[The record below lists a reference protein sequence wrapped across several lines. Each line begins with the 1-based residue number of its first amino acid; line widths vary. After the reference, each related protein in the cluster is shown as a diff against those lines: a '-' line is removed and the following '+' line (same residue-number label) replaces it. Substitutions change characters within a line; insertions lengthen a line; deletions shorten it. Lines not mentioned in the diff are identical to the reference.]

1 MGTGRK
7 FNWIWLVIAIV
18 AVAAFA
24 SENPRMGKWIFAIVV
39 ISALLLASNQ
49 ILNSVGGSVKTPGV

>member
-1 MGTGRK
+1 MGTGRR
-7 FNWIWLVIAIV
+7 FNWVWLVIAIV
-18 AVAAFA
+18 AVTAFA
-24 SENPRMGKWIFAIVV
+24 SENPRMGKWIFGIVV